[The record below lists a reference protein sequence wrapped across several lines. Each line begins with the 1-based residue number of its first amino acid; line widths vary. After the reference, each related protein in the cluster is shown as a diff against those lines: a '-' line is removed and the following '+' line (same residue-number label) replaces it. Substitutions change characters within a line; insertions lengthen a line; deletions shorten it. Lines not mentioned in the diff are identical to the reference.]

1 MEPAEHE
8 NLETLIRNI
17 RDGDSRAEEEL
28 VRLFSARVR
37 AVARRMVRDDD
48 SADDIHQEVFLALLK
63 RLRRSDLADPAAI
76 FGFIVRIA
84 QRKVF
89 ALRAARRRRAEQQ
102 ELPDTLRTEDVLLR
116 VLARERLH
124 QTLSAMSCL
133 REERD
138 REVLFRLYVAEENR
152 AHVQNALGL
161 SAEHLS
167 RVAYRARRRLRSLLK
182 KTQVR

>member
-1 MEPAEHE
+1 MEPGEPE

-17 RDGDSRAEEEL
+17 RGGDNRAEDEL
-28 VRLFSARVR
+28 VRRFSARVR
-37 AVARRMVRDDD
+37 AVARRMVGDDD

-89 ALRAARRRRAEQQ
+89 AHRAARRRRAEQQ
-102 ELPDTLRTEDVLLR
+102 ELPTLRTDDVLRR
-116 VLARERLH
+116 VLERERLH
-124 QTLSAMSCL
+124 QTLSAMSRL
-133 REERD
+133 GEERD
-138 REVLFRLYVAEENR
+138 REVLFRLYIADENR
-152 AHVQNALGL
+152 ADVQNAMGL

-167 RVAYRARRRLRSLLK
+167 RVAYRARRRLRRLLK
-182 KTQVR
+182 NTRGR